1 MRRKNVG
8 RKSEKAWDSF
18 RVTSVTISPHSGK
31 EKFVALEDGVIKRL
45 VQGQKLP
52 EYPLSSVSEVN
63 KHFL

>member
-18 RVTSVTISPHSGK
+18 KVTSVTISHHSGK
-31 EKFVALEDGVIKRL
+31 EKFLALEDGVIKDWCRDR
-45 VQGQKLP
+45 
-52 EYPLSSVSEVN
+52 SSQNVPCLVSEVN